1 VDESE
6 DEILRKLPAPPMD
19 ILIRSCFWGL
29 GRERER
35 ERERREVVLLVSSE
49 R

>member
-1 VDESE
+1 MDESE
-6 DEILRKLPAPPMD
+6 DEILRKLPAPPMN
-19 ILIRSCFWGL
+19 ILIRFCFWDL
-29 GRERER
+29 GR

>member
-1 VDESE
+1 VGESE

-19 ILIRSCFWGL
+19 ILIRFCFCGL
-29 GRERER
+29 GRERA
-35 ERERREVVLLVSSE
+35 RREVVLLVSSE